1 MTGEQ
6 LRRLLAEIEVSTRQL
21 AAELNVSAMWVSR
34 RMTGEVP
41 ISDEDR
47 LLVDEA
53 LDRIRLRR
61 FGDTAAGMLP

>member
-6 LRRLLAEIEVSTRQL
+6 LRAALTEALISTRQL
-21 AAELNVSAMWVSR
+21 AAELDVSAMWVSR

-53 LDRIRLRR
+53 LDRIRVRR
-61 FGDTAAGMLP
+61 FGTL

>member
-6 LRRLLAEIEVSTRQL
+6 LRQLLGELQVSTRQL

-41 ISDEDR
+41 ISDEDHV
-47 LLVDEA
+47 LIVEILN
-53 LDRIRLRR
+53 RIRLAR
-61 FGDTAAGMLP
+61 TP